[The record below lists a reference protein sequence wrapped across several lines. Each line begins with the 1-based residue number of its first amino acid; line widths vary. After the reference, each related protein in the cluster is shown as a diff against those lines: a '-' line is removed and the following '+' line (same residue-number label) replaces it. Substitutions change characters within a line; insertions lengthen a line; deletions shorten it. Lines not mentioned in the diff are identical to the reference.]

1 MIKCKG
7 RAKVASH
14 QSAQNSS
21 LALGFT
27 VMGTQGTHPA
37 NPCSGQDPVLS
48 LNFLDSVGELGVLGL
63 EERLART

>member
-1 MIKCKG
+1 MIKCKQ

-14 QSAQNSS
+14 KSAQNCSPV
-21 LALGFT
+21 LGFA

-48 LNFLDSVGELGVLGL
+48 LNFLDSVEELGVLGL